1 MHFHQWKRRDVFPL
15 LGGAA
20 ASSFSWPLAARA
32 QQGAIPVVGFVYPG
46 TPELST
52 GVVAAFRQGLGEA
65 GFVEGRNVAVELRFA
80 YGDNGRLPQL
90 MADLVHRRVA
100 VIVTPGNTQA
110 ALAAKAATTSIPVV
124 FSVGTD
130 PVEIGLVASLSHPG
144 GNLTGITSLNS
155 ELAVKRLGLML
166 ELLPDAVRFAVLVN
180 PSNRNAEA
188 LTRDAQAAAATIGR
202 EVEILAASTPRE
214 IDAAFA
220 SAVQKRSDALVVSP
234 EPLLDNRR
242 VQLVTLAAHQRLPA
256 IYAFREN
263 VEIGGLMSYGS
274 NAGERDRE
282 VGLYAGRILKGEAA
296 ANLPVMRA
304 AKFEFVFNLQTARAL
319 GLEVPAILLAQA
331 DEVIE

>member
-1 MHFHQWKRRDVFPL
+1 M
-15 LGGAA
+15 
-20 ASSFSWPLAARA
+20 
-32 QQGAIPVVGFVYPG
+32 
-46 TPELST
+46 
-52 GVVAAFRQGLGEA
+52 
-65 GFVEGRNVAVELRFA
+65 
-80 YGDNGRLPQL
+80 

-100 VIVTPGNTQA
+100 VIVTPGSTQA

-144 GNLTGITSLNS
+144 GNITGITSLNS
-155 ELAVKRLGLML
+155 ELAAKRLGLML
-166 ELLPDAVRFAVLVN
+166 ELLPNAERFAVLVN

-188 LTRDAQAAAATIGR
+188 LTRDAQAAASTIGR
-202 EVEILAASTPRE
+202 QVEILAASTPRE

-220 SAVQKRSDALVVSP
+220 IAAQKRCDALVVSP

-274 NAGERDRE
+274 NAGERDRQ

-296 ANLPVMRA
+296 ANLAVMRA
-304 AKFEFVFNLQTARAL
+304 AKFEFLFNLQTARAL
-319 GLEVPAILLAQA
+319 GLDVPATLLAQA
-331 DEVIE
+331 DEVVE

>member
-1 MHFHQWKRRDVFPL
+1 MRRREFITL

-20 ASSFSWPLAARA
+20 AWPIAARA
-32 QQGAIPVVGFVYPG
+32 QQGAVPVVGFVYPG

-52 GVVAAFRQGLGEA
+52 GVVAAFRKGLGEA
-65 GFVEGRNVAVELRFA
+65 GFVESRNVAVELRFG
-80 YGDNGRLPQL
+80 YGDNGRLPEM

-100 VIVTPGNTQA
+100 VIVTPGSTQA

-144 GNLTGITSLNS
+144 GNITGITSLNS
-155 ELAVKRLGLML
+155 ELAAKRLGLML
-166 ELLPDAVRFAVLVN
+166 ELLPNAERFAVLVN

-188 LTRDAQAAAATIGR
+188 LTRDAQAAASTIAR
-202 EVEILAASTPRE
+202 QVEILAASTPRE

-220 SAVQKRSDALVVSP
+220 IAAQKRCDALVVSP

-274 NAGERDRE
+274 NAGERDRQ

-296 ANLPVMRA
+296 ANLAVMRA
-304 AKFEFVFNLQTARAL
+304 AKFEFLFNLQTARAL
-319 GLEVPAILLAQA
+319 GLDVPATLLAQA
-331 DEVIE
+331 DEVVE

>member
-1 MHFHQWKRRDVFPL
+1 MRRRDFIA
-15 LGGAA
+15 GIAGSGAT
-20 ASSFSWPLAARA
+20 WPLAARA
-32 QQGAIPVVGFVYPG
+32 QQAAIPVVGFVYPG

-52 GVVAAFRQGLGEA
+52 GVVAAFRKGLGEA
-65 GFVEGRNVAVELRFA
+65 GFVEGRNVAIEPRFA
-80 YGDNGRLPQL
+80 YGDNGRLPEL

-100 VIVTPGNTQA
+100 VIVTPGSTQA
-110 ALAAKAATTSIPVV
+110 ALVAKAATTSIPVV
-124 FSVGTD
+124 FSIGTD

-144 GNLTGITSLNS
+144 GNVTGITSLNS
-155 ELAVKRLGLML
+155 ELAAKRLGLML
-166 ELLPDAVRFAVLVN
+166 ELLPTVVRFAVLVN
-180 PSNRNAEA
+180 PSSRNAEA
-188 LTRDAQAAAATIGR
+188 LTRDAQAAALIIR
-202 EVEILAASTPRE
+202 RQVEILAASTPRE

-274 NAGERDRE
+274 NAGERDRQ

-319 GLEVPAILLAQA
+319 ALEVPATLLAQA